1 MKARNYLDGV
11 PQSCWTAAAP
21 TATRSPYGG
30 RSKCDVVVVGAGIV
44 GLSAALALGEAGRKV
59 VVLEARRVGR
69 QVTGGSTAKITTQHG
84 LIYRHLIDHVGREL
98 AQAYATANQAGI
110 RQIRDWIEAYRIDC
124 SLESKSAYAY
134 AVSPGWREAIERE
147 AQAAAGLGLDA
158 RVLDAAPLPF
168 ATSAALEFPDQGQ
181 FNPANYLAGLA
192 RAVEGNGGRVHE
204 KSRAMQFERD
214 GDGWRVVTD
223 GGAVHAG
230 HLVMATNMTVQSPA
244 GYATRTQPHS
254 HVALAFRTMEAEPIS
269 GMFIGVDEPTH
280 SLRTG
285 ADDKGSLLVAL
296 GPRFDTGSDGDVAAR
311 FRDLERWTRERL
323 PVGEVAWRWC
333 NEDYD
338 TADRMPFVGQPD
350 AEKAPG
356 FHVATGFN
364 AWGISNGT
372 AAALTIA
379 AEISTGRRLW
389 GSLYDPTRP
398 SPEDFHRDGQS
409 QSTRTEVDGLAPG
422 EGGVISRGDEK
433 IAVWR
438 DDDGSLHAVSASCT
452 HKGCTVTWNNA
463 DRTWDCPCHGSLFE
477 AGGEVIH
484 GPARERLAPRSL

>member
-1 MKARNYLDGV
+1 M
-11 PQSCWTAAAP
+11 
-21 TATRSPYGG
+21 
-30 RSKCDVVVVGAGIV
+30 
-44 GLSAALALGEAGRKV
+44 
-59 VVLEARRVGR
+59 
-69 QVTGGSTAKITTQHG
+69 
-84 LIYRHLIDHVGREL
+84 
-98 AQAYATANQAGI
+98 
-110 RQIRDWIEAYRIDC
+110 
-124 SLESKSAYAY
+124 
-134 AVSPGWREAIERE
+134 
-147 AQAAAGLGLDA
+147 
-158 RVLDAAPLPF
+158 LDAAPLPF

>member
-1 MKARNYLDGV
+1 MTKALSWSRSGLDSTPG
-11 PQSCWTAAAP
+11 AM
-21 TATRSPYGG
+21 ATW
-30 RSKCDVVVVGAGIV
+30 
-44 GLSAALALGEAGRKV
+44 
-59 VVLEARRVGR
+59 RRVSG
-69 QVTGGSTAKITTQHG
+69 TWS
-84 LIYRHLIDHVGREL
+84 VG
-98 AQAYATANQAGI
+98 
-110 RQIRDWIEAYRIDC
+110 
-124 SLESKSAYAY
+124 
-134 AVSPGWREAIERE
+134 P
-147 AQAAAGLGLDA
+147 
-158 RVLDAAPLPF
+158 
-168 ATSAALEFPDQGQ
+168 
-181 FNPANYLAGLA
+181 
-192 RAVEGNGGRVHE
+192 
-204 KSRAMQFERD
+204 
-214 GDGWRVVTD
+214 
-223 GGAVHAG
+223 
-230 HLVMATNMTVQSPA
+230 
-244 GYATRTQPHS
+244 
-254 HVALAFRTMEAEPIS
+254 
-269 GMFIGVDEPTH
+269 
-280 SLRTG
+280 
-285 ADDKGSLLVAL
+285 
-296 GPRFDTGSDGDVAAR
+296 
-311 FRDLERWTRERL
+311 ERL

-338 TADRMPFVGQPD
+338 TADRMPFVGLPD

-379 AEISTGRRLW
+379 AEITTGRRRW

-484 GPARERLAPRSL
+484 GSARERLAPRSL